1 MRYYELLKAVRE
13 RLAVSTR
20 DVERQSRKIADQLGD
35 QEYYISDSCMLRIE
49 SGHAPL
55 TLHKLYS
62 LSEIYRIRVTT
73 LMRLCGVGV
82 KGEQSG
88 PEQET
93 AFLDQFVK
101 TPQGSERKRAVSKR
115 AWGLGA
121 R

>member
-20 DVERQSRKIADQLGD
+20 DVERKSREIADQLGD

-55 TLHKLYS
+55 TVHKLFS
-62 LSEIYRIRVTT
+62 LSEIYEIRVTT

-82 KGEQSG
+82 KGEPSG
-88 PEQET
+88 PEQEA
-93 AFLDQFVK
+93 AFLDQFVNAS
-101 TPQGSERKRAVSKR
+101 QRSEKKRAAGRHV
-115 AWGLGA
+115 
-121 R
+121 

>member
-1 MRYYELLKAVRE
+1 MRYYELLKAVRQ
-13 RLAVSTR
+13 RLTISVR

-82 KGEQSG
+82 KVEQSG
-88 PEQET
+88 KVQEE
-93 AFLDQFVK
+93 ALLDQFVK
-101 TPQGSERKRAVSKR
+101 TPQGSEKKRAKGKHAGVS
-115 AWGLGA
+115 
-121 R
+121 

>member
-1 MRYYELLKAVRE
+1 MQYYELLRAVRE
-13 RLAVSTR
+13 RLEVSTR
-20 DVERQSRKIADQLGD
+20 DVERQSRKIAAQLGD

-82 KGEQSG
+82 KVRLPG
-88 PEQET
+88 PDQE
-93 AFLDQFVK
+93 AAYLDQFVK
-101 TPQGSERKRAVSKR
+101 TPQGSEKKRAKSKQAGR
-115 AWGLGA
+115 
-121 R
+121 

>member
-1 MRYYELLKAVRE
+1 MRYYELLRAVRE

-82 KGEQSG
+82 KGEQAAG
-88 PEQET
+88 PEQEA

-101 TPQGSERKRAVSKR
+101 TPHGSERKRSKSKQAGVS
-115 AWGLGA
+115 
-121 R
+121 

>member
-35 QEYYISDSCMLRIE
+35 REYYISDSCMLRIE

-55 TLHKLYS
+55 TLHKLHS
-62 LSEIYRIRVTT
+62 LSEIYQISVTT
-73 LMRLCGVGV
+73 LMGLCGVGV

-88 PEQET
+88 PEQQA

-101 TPQGSERKRAVSKR
+101 TSQGSEKKRAVSKR
-115 AWGLGA
+115 AGV
-121 R
+121 